1 MQCNILEGYKMKQ
14 NDYSYPF
21 AVPLVTY
28 IIDKHNNN
36 QSEFARSIGVQQS
49 QITRWLKLDCIVVNG
64 ELYRK
69 IKVL

>member
-1 MQCNILEGYKMKQ
+1 MKLS
-14 NDYSYPF
+14 DY
-21 AVPLVTY
+21 
-28 IIDKHNNN
+28 IKEHHNNN